1 MIPIQTET
9 RIWIQIQIWIWIWIE
24 LELELAVEFAVE
36 FALQFPLQFAPA
48 EHRGRT
54 QAGLCACSAAQSAP
68 CARPST
74 ASPRLL
80 QLPKTDRATR
90 KLNLRSSRLSAN
102 EIRAPSSIS
111 FVSAPIRFV
120 LAGKLNSCYLISSP
134 FHFAS
139 LTQSAAELHLTSKLR
154 LMNERRS

>member
-9 RIWIQIQIWIWIWIE
+9 RIWIQIQIWIWILILIQIE
-24 LELELAVEFAVE
+24 LELAFEFA
-36 FALQFPLQFAPA
+36 LQFAPA

-80 QLPKTDRATR
+80 QLPKTGRATR